1 MERAYEDHEFLVE
14 NLLMWKADSKNTLW
28 FIKRPEVFDIFCR
41 FELLSNNYPSKN
53 QMTFCRKYLLV
64 ICANITRYR

>member
-28 FIKRPEVFDIFCR
+28 FIKRPEVFDLFHRSCA
-41 FELLSNNYPSKN
+41 LHWYTLSDKYG
-53 QMTFCRKYLLV
+53 MTFF
-64 ICANITRYR
+64 IF